1 MDIWLF
7 FCKPKCSCTCS
18 VRADRLCDLWHNIIF
33 YVWMTF
39 TLCHCDERAGHTL
52 SPLNEPN
59 LPHTKTHVVTYS
71 VRTHT
76 CTRPI
81 NTHLHTH
88 APHSLPRTLLTLNH
102 RPLTGTGPDF
112 SRTRHKGSKANSV
125 VWKWGGGLKEG
136 SDREGSH
143 IPFGFLWSKR
153 PEGLRGGTLLKN
165 TCDNDVIW
173 VLARSARQLLTAMM

>member
-1 MDIWLF
+1 M
-7 FCKPKCSCTCS
+7 FCQSRQTLWFMTQYHI
-18 VRADRLCDLWHNIIF
+18 LCLNDFYTLSLWWTSRSH
-33 YVWMTF
+33 TF
-39 TLCHCDERAGHTL
+39 TLKWAESPSHKNTRCHIQCTHT
-52 SPLNEPN
+52 
-59 LPHTKTHVVTYS
+59 HM
-71 VRTHT
+71 HT

-112 SRTRHKGSKANSV
+112 SRTRHQGSKATSV